1 MEIDVC
7 LNARTDSVSE
17 CHLAEASGNTPVIQS
32 MGGEDICSVKG
43 VGNFLE
49 RAEIWKL
56 IFVARNLD
64 KRNK

>member
-7 LNARTDSVSE
+7 LDARTDSVSE
-17 CHLAEASGNTPVIQS
+17 CHLTEASGNPPVIQG
-32 MGGEDICSVKG
+32 MGGEDICAVKG
-43 VGNFLE
+43 VGNLLK

-64 KRNK
+64 KRDK